1 MPPVLTQRGGADR
14 VPPMIQ
20 LTHSL
25 DHWTLHTPLV
35 ISRRSIPSVDTV
47 LVRLTD
53 GTATGQGEAAGV
65 NYHGETMAVM
75 AGELDAMAE
84 QLVNGLTREA
94 LREAMPPGGSRNA
107 IDAAL
112 WDLEAKQSGQ
122 SVWQRLNM
130 VPQPVI
136 TAATIGI
143 GTPDVMATTARGF
156 AGLPLLKLKLNAED
170 PVARVAAV
178 RAARPDA
185 RLIVDANES
194 WSVALVEAIAPA
206 LAALGVEMIEQ
217 PVPAGQDALLAGVKS
232 PLPIGADES
241 CQTLADIDRLAPY
254 YNVINIKLDKC
265 GGLTEA
271 LMMVDRAKALGLDL
285 MVGCMVSTS
294 LSMAPAFVIAQHC
307 RWVDLDGPILLASDR
322 PHGMDYSG
330 GMVSVPDARLWG

>member
-1 MPPVLTQRGGADR
+1 
-14 VPPMIQ
+14 MIQ

-25 DHWTLHTPLV
+25 DHWPLRNPLV
-35 ISRRSIPSVDTV
+35 ISRRTIKAVDTL
-47 LVRLTD
+47 LVRLSD
-53 GTATGQGEAAGV
+53 GKHIGQGEAAGV

-75 AGELDAMAE
+75 QGELDAMAP
-84 QLVNGLTREA
+84 A
-94 LREAMPPGGSRNA
+94 LAAGISRDDLRAAMSPGGARNA
-107 IDAAL
+107 LDAAL
-112 WDLEAKQSGQ
+112 WDLEAKRSGVP
-122 SVWQRLNM
+122 VWQTLGM
-130 VPQPVI
+130 VPKPVV

-143 GTPDVMATTARGF
+143 GSPEVMVRTAQGF
-156 AGLPLLKLKLNAED
+156 AGLPLLKLKLNRDD

-178 RAARPDA
+178 RQARSDA

-194 WSVALVEAIAPA
+194 WTLDLLKAVACD

-217 PVPAGQDALLAGVKS
+217 PLPAGEDAALAGIGL

-241 CQTLADIDRLAPY
+241 CQTLADVARLAPY
-254 YNVINIKLDKC
+254 YAVMNIKLDKC

-271 LMMVDRAKALGLDL
+271 LMMVDAARALGLDL

-307 RWVDLDGPILLASDR
+307 RWVDLDGPILLADDR
-322 PHGMDYSG
+322 AHGMDYTA

>member
-1 MPPVLTQRGGADR
+1 MLR
-14 VPPMIQ
+14 

-25 DHWTLHTPLV
+25 DHWELRTPLV
-35 ISRRSIPSVDTV
+35 ISRRTIEAVDTIV
-47 LVRLTD
+47 VTLDD
-53 GTATGQGEAAGV
+53 GGVTGQGEAAGV

-75 AGELDAMAE
+75 EAELDAMAGPLA
-84 QLVNGLTREA
+84 QGMTRDA
-94 LREAMPPGGSRNA
+94 LREAMPPGGARNA
-107 IDAAL
+107 VDAAL
-112 WDLEAKQSGQ
+112 WDFEAKQSGV
-122 SVWQRLNM
+122 SVWKRLALD
-130 VPQPVI
+130 PQLVV

-143 GTPDVMATTARGF
+143 GTPDMMATTARGF
-156 AGLPLLKLKLNAED
+156 AGMPLLKLKLNADE

-194 WSVALVEAIAPA
+194 WSVALVEEMAPA

-217 PVPAGQDALLAGVKS
+217 PVPAGRDSELAGVTS

-241 CQTLADIDRLAPY
+241 CQTLADIDRLAPFY
-254 YNVINIKLDKC
+254 QVINIKLDKC

-271 LMMVDRAKALGLDL
+271 LMMVVRAQELGLDL

-307 RWVDLDGPILLASDR
+307 RWVDLDGPILLAADR
-322 PHGMDYSG
+322 RYGMDFTRG
-330 GMVSVPDARLWG
+330 RMSVPDPRLWG